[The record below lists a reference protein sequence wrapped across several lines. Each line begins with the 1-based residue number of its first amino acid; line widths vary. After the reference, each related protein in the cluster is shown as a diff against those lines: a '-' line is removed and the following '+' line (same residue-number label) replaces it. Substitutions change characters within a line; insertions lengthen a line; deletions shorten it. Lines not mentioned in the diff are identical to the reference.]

1 MKFYNQEDYQKL
13 LKQKKLNLLFIIG
26 FAILFVLVLVGL
38 IIASSYK
45 TRMLFSI
52 ITSVIELTVVVFI
65 LFFIGKYLYLRR
77 ISNEYK
83 ILLESN
89 PTYINCTI
97 LACSDFLTTLP
108 DKSRCYEVLIQK
120 EDKQSIFYLSEI
132 FDRENIKL
140 ENCEIS
146 ISNDY
151 IVGVKYED

>member
-13 LKQKKLNLLFIIG
+13 LKQKKINLLFVIG
-26 FAILFVLVLVGL
+26 FVILFVLVLTGL

-52 ITSVIELTVVVFI
+52 IASVIELIVVVFT
-65 LFFIGKYLYLRR
+65 LFFTGKYLCLKRL
-77 ISNEYK
+77 SNEYK
-83 ILLESN
+83 VLLESKED
-89 PTYINCTI
+89 TIKCTV

-108 DKSRCYEVLIQK
+108 DKSRCYEVLIQS

-132 FDRENIKL
+132 FDRDNIKPGL
-140 ENCEIS
+140 CEIS

-151 IVGVKYED
+151 VVGVKYED